1 MIRTLGILL
10 IALLAGWTQIYFLAT
25 WRPAGVVPNLLAVVV
40 ILAGLAWR
48 VSETLILALAG
59 GLLLD
64 LASGSDFGLRM
75 AFFSLLA
82 LLVAVLARL
91 GMDFDN
97 LGILLL
103 LLLGATIIY
112 NLAVIA
118 NLVLAGEAIDWG
130 VVAGRAGLE
139 FGFDALLLILLRL
152 LRWGRAANIPQV
164 RLRSQTHG

>member
-1 MIRTLGILL
+1 MIRVAWILL
-10 IALLAGWTQIYFLAT
+10 MALLASWTQIYFLAT
-25 WRPAGVVPNLLAVVV
+25 WRPAGIVPNLLAVVV

-91 GMDFDN
+91 GMDFEN
-97 LGILLL
+97 VGILLL
-103 LLLGATIIY
+103 LLLGATVIY

-118 NLVLAGEAIDWG
+118 NLVLTGEVIAWG
-130 VVAGRAGLE
+130 AAAGRAALE
-139 FGFDALLLILLRL
+139 FGFDAGLLILLRL
-152 LRWGRAANIPQV
+152 LRWGRATNIPQV
-164 RLRSQTHG
+164 SLRSQPHG